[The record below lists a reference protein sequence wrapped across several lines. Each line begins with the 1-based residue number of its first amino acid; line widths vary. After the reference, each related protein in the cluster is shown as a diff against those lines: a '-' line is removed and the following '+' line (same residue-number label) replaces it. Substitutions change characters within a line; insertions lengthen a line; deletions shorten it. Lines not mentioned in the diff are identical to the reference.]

1 MISKPVLTT
10 IVNRHNYT
18 AVTGPP
24 EPCSPPYTTVLSLDP
39 DQMGKGKCLPHINPK
54 KVTGMGI
61 EQLENLHTLS
71 LREILNEI
79 KKPHQ
84 KPAWEH
90 LAVKKLTQMRISP
103 HLPNHKRRHMK
114 QI

>member
-1 MISKPVLTT
+1 MRS
-10 IVNRHNYT
+10 R
-18 AVTGPP
+18 
-24 EPCSPPYTTVLSLDP
+24 DP
-39 DQMGKGKCLPHINPK
+39 DQMKKGKYLPHISQI
-54 KVTGMGI
+54 KVTGIGI

-71 LREILNEI
+71 LREVLNEI